1 MLNKDD
7 KTWRSMLNKD
17 DKTWRSMLNK
27 DDETWRSMLNK
38 DNKVGVFF
46 MDFSKVFDTLNQ
58 NLLLYELKAYGLNTN
73 TL

>member
-1 MLNKDD
+1 
-7 KTWRSMLNKD
+7 
-17 DKTWRSMLNK
+17 MLNK